1 MTTPLLTE
9 LLERGDRT
17 PNFFLPDQRDVIINL
32 ADKARG
38 GPLFILLFPTQKD
51 PGALAEFQA
60 MLAAAP
66 DMLEAGA
73 HLFAITAD
81 PVPLVQKLAEA
92 HEPGFF
98 VLSDH
103 DKKVATRFGARGKL
117 IGFVCGPDQRIRSV
131 LRPGETP
138 IARRAAEAISAMAD
152 AAPFPASLHPP
163 ILVLP
168 EVFSP
173 DFCKW
178 LIEQFETRGNEPSGT
193 LRMSEGKMVHDTS
206 GQNKRRRDH
215 HVVDQDLLK
224 AIGSRIERRVLPEI
238 QRAFHCPIRYVE
250 EFKIVRYDADVGGF
264 FRPHRDNTSLGTAH
278 RRFAMTLNLNAED
291 HEGGDL
297 RFPEYG
303 YASYR
308 PRTGEAA
315 IFSCDLL
322 HEATDVTR
330 GSRYVLLSF
339 MYDEKGQQILERHQ
353 KTRSSGG
360 IARQAK

>member
-1 MTTPLLTE
+1 MATPALE
-9 LLERGDRT
+9 DLLERGDRA
-17 PNFFLPDQRDVIINL
+17 PNFFLPDQRDIIINL

-38 GPLFILLFPTQKD
+38 GPLFVLLFPTQKD
-51 PGALAEFQA
+51 PGAMAEFQA

-66 DMLEAGA
+66 AMLEAGA
-73 HLFAITAD
+73 HLFAISAD
-81 PVPLVQKLAEA
+81 PMPLIQKLAETSK
-92 HEPGFF
+92 PDFF
-98 VLSDH
+98 VLSDN
-103 DKKVATRFGARGKL
+103 DKKVAARFGARGKL
-117 IGFVCGPDQRIRSV
+117 IGFVFGPDQRVRSV
-131 LRPGETP
+131 LRPGDTP
-138 IARRAAEAISAMAD
+138 IAQRAAEEIAKMANV
-152 AAPFPASLHPP
+152 APFPASLHPP

-173 DFCKW
+173 DFCEW
-178 LIEQFETRGNEPSGT
+178 LIAQFETRGNEPSGT

-215 HVVDQDLLK
+215 HVVDKDLME

-238 QRAFHCPIRYVE
+238 QRAFHCPVRFVE

-264 FRPHRDNTSLGTAH
+264 FRPHRDNTSMGTAH
-278 RRFAMTLNLNAED
+278 RRFAMTLNLNAEG

-315 IFSCDLL
+315 IFSCNLL
-322 HEATDVTR
+322 HEATDVTK

-339 MYDEKGQQILERHQ
+339 MYDESGRQIMERY
-353 KTRSSGG
+353 
-360 IARQAK
+360 RQARPSG

>member
-1 MTTPLLTE
+1 MATPQLTD

-17 PNFFLPDQRDVIINL
+17 PNFFLADQRDVIINL

-51 PGALAEFQA
+51 PGAMAEFQA
-60 MLAAAP
+60 MLEAAP
-66 DMLEAGA
+66 ALLEKGA
-73 HLFAITAD
+73 HLFAICAD
-81 PVPLVQKLAEA
+81 PVPLVRKLAET
-92 HEPGFF
+92 HKPDFF

-103 DKKVATRFGARGKL
+103 DKKVAARFGARGKL
-117 IGFVCGPDQRIRSV
+117 MGFVCGPDQRVRSV
-131 LRPGETP
+131 LRPGDTP
-138 IARRAAEAISAMAD
+138 IARRAAEAIGEMATNT
-152 AAPFPASLHPP
+152 PFPASLHPP

-173 DFCKW
+173 EFCTW

-215 HVVDQDLLK
+215 HVVDKDLLD
-224 AIGSRIERRVLPEI
+224 AIGSRIERRVIPEI
-238 QRAFHCPIRYVE
+238 QRAFHCPIRFVE

-264 FRPHRDNTSLGTAH
+264 FRPHRDNTSMGTAH
-278 RRFAMTLNLNAED
+278 RRFAMTLNLNAEG
-291 HEGGDL
+291 HEGGEL

-322 HEATDVTR
+322 HEATDVTKGR
-330 GSRYVLLSF
+330 RYVLLSF
-339 MYDEKGQQILERHQ
+339 MYDESGRQIMERYH
-353 KTRSSGG
+353 
-360 IARQAK
+360 QAKTSP